1 MLFQRNDTVL
11 FIGDSITDYNRARP
25 VGEGLNN
32 AWGTSYAAMAS
43 SLLCAMYPELHLRMI
58 NMGISGNQ
66 IRDLDKRWQT
76 DVLDLKPDWVVVL
89 IGINDVWR
97 QFDSPAIPEW
107 AVSPQEYAENL
118 RRMAENTKA
127 KMIWMTPYYLES
139 NTEDAMRKRMD
150 EYGGIMKEIAAEK
163 GIPCI
168 DLQKKF
174 ERLLKYRYPAYI
186 TWDRIHPGAVGSV
199 VIARAF
205 LETVGFCWNKENA
218 E

>member
-66 IRDLDKRWQT
+66 IRALDQRWQT

-97 QFDSPAIPEW
+97 QFDSPNQPELH
-107 AVSPQEYAENL
+107 VPPEEYRATYQRLLEQTL
-118 RRMAENTKA
+118 PTVKGMVLL
-127 KMIWMTPYYLES
+127 TPYFMEP
-139 NTEDAMRKRMD
+139 NQADPMRARMD
-150 EYGGIMKEIAAEK
+150 EYGQIVKELAAQYGLPCVDTQAAWDGLFQHMHPCNIA
-163 GIPCI
+163 
-168 DLQKKF
+168 
-174 ERLLKYRYPAYI
+174 
-186 TWDRIHPGAVGSV
+186 WDRIHPNQVGCMFLAKTFLAAVGFD
-199 VIARAF
+199 R
-205 LETVGFCWNKENA
+205 
-218 E
+218 